1 MRLAPAAV
9 VTLVTSALP
18 ALAQAPAA
26 QAQAAATAPRPATGA
41 TLARRIDAI
50 LDRPALAA
58 ATWGVEVR
66 EIATGRVLYA
76 RNAGKNMKPASTLK
90 VVTTAAALDAFGP
103 QERFRTTVETT
114 GRIDGLGRVVGD
126 LLLVGGGDPNL
137 SGRFHEGRPTAPFE
151 DLAQQLLA
159 AGVRSVEGRVIGHE
173 GLFAGERRG
182 EDWSWGD
189 LVWCY
194 GAEVSALS
202 FNDNCVDL
210 QVSAGEREGDAVLV
224 AATPPSRYYDVV
236 STATTV
242 ARNAPGELR
251 LERRL
256 GGNVIRISGTHAIG
270 QAPWKG
276 SVALE
281 DPARYAAAVFT
292 EVLAAKGIAVTG
304 DAATSSEPPPASRR
318 VLAAIQSQPLAE
330 IVRVVNKESQNL
342 HTEML
347 LRLVGARRSGL
358 GSVEAGREAVDDFL
372 RRMGAS
378 PDTWSL
384 QDGSGLSRSDL
395 LTPHDMVSLLVA
407 MDRHP
412 HAAAFRDSL
421 PVAGEDGTLESRM
434 RATPAAGRV
443 QAKTGTIRNVNALA
457 GYVTTRT
464 GLRLAFYAASNHH
477 DSSADAVAAIDALM
491 ALLAAS

>member
-1 MRLAPAAV
+1 MKRPAA
-9 VTLVTSALP
+9 A
-18 ALAQAPAA
+18 ALALVVSAGAALAEAP
-26 QAQAAATAPRPATGA
+26 PARVTP
-41 TLARRIDAI
+41 LARRIDAI
-50 LDRPALAA
+50 LDRPALAP

-66 EIATGRVLYA
+66 EIAGGRVLYA

-173 GLFAGERRG
+173 GLFSGERRG

-210 QVSAGEREGDAVLV
+210 QVTAGERAGDAVV
-224 AATPPSRYYDVV
+224 VTASPKSTYYEVV

-242 ARNAPGELR
+242 ARGVPGELR

-256 GGNVIRISGTHAIG
+256 GGNLIRISGTHAIG

-281 DPARYAAAVFT
+281 DPARYAATAFA
-292 EVLAAKGIAVTG
+292 EVLAAKGITVTG
-304 DAATSSEPPPASRR
+304 DVDTSSEPLPASRR
-318 VLAAIQSQPLAE
+318 VLAAIQSQPLSE
-330 IVRVVNKESQNL
+330 LVRTINKESQNL
-342 HTEML
+342 HTETL
-347 LRLVGARRSGL
+347 LRLLGARRSGL
-358 GSVEAGREAVDDFL
+358 GTVEAGREAVDDFL

-395 LTPHDMVSLLVA
+395 LTPHEMVSLLVA

-412 HAAAFRDSL
+412 HAAFFRDSL

-434 RATPAAGRV
+434 AGTPAEGRV
-443 QAKTGTIRNVNALA
+443 RAKTGTIRNVSGLA
-457 GYVTTRT
+457 GYVTTRS
-464 GLRLAFYAASNHH
+464 GARLAFYVVSNHH
-477 DSSADAVAAIDALM
+477 ESSPDAVAAIDALM
-491 ALLAAS
+491 ALLASS

>member
-1 MRLAPAAV
+1 VRAAALLLALSTLPAAAQEAAAPAA
-9 VTLVTSALP
+9 
-18 ALAQAPAA
+18 
-26 QAQAAATAPRPATGA
+26 APRPATRA

-66 EIATGRVLYA
+66 EIAGGRVLYA
-76 RNAGKNMKPASTLK
+76 RNAEKNMKPASTLK

-103 QERFRTTVETT
+103 QERFRTTVETA
-114 GRIDGLGRVVGD
+114 GRVDAMGRVVGD

-137 SGRFHEGRPTAPFE
+137 SGRFHEGRPTAAFE

-159 AGVRSVEGRVIGHE
+159 AGVRSVEGRVVGHE

-210 QVSAGEREGDAVLV
+210 QVAAGEREGEAVRV
-224 AATPPSRYYDVV
+224 TAAPPSKYYEVA
-236 STATTV
+236 STAITV
-242 ARNAPGELR
+242 ARGVPGELR
-251 LERRL
+251 LERAS
-256 GGNVIRISGTHAIG
+256 GSNVIRISGTHALG
-270 QAPWKG
+270 QAPWRG

-281 DPARYAAAVFT
+281 DPARYAATVFS

-304 DAATSSEPPPASRR
+304 GVATSSEPLPASRR
-318 VLAAIQSQPLAE
+318 VLAALQGQPLAE
-330 IVRVVNKESQNL
+330 VIRVINKESQNL

-347 LRLVGARRSGL
+347 LRHVGAKRSGL

-372 RRMGAS
+372 RRMGVR

-395 LTPHDMVSLLVA
+395 LTPHEMVSLLVA

-412 HAAAFRDSL
+412 HAAAFRESL
-421 PVAGEDGTLESRM
+421 PVAAEDGTLETRM
-434 RATPAAGRV
+434 AGTPAAGRV
-443 QAKTGTIRNVNALA
+443 QAKTGTIRNVSALA
-457 GYVTTRT
+457 GYVTTRSGT
-464 GLRLAFYAASNHH
+464 RLAFYAVSNHH
-477 DSSADAVAAIDALM
+477 ENTSDAVAAIDALM
-491 ALLAAS
+491 VLLASS